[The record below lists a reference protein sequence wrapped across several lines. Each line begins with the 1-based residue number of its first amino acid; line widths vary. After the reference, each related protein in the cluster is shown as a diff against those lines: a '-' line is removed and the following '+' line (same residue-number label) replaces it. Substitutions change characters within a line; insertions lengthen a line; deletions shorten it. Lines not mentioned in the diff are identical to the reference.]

1 MASLKSPIKSWNLWT
16 GIATIVAAVFSYF
29 ALSPDP
35 AAAQALS
42 DEAHRAA
49 EAIST
54 KNYILLATIVFNI
67 GNILYHLFKKS

>member
-1 MASLKSPIKSWNLWT
+1 MASLKSPIQSWNLWT

-35 AAAQALS
+35 AAAQA
-42 DEAHRAA
+42 HRAS
-49 EAIST
+49 EAISA